1 MEGTVKF
8 FNRKKGF
15 GFIQGND
22 GNDYFVHYTA
32 IPEGVFLR
40 DNDLVSFDTGEGDRG
55 LKAENVQLLTKGSE
69 RDDLPQES
77 EETTEEG
84 SSEESNESETP
95 AEETTEEGSSEESNE
110 SETPA
115 EDTTEEK
122 SSEESSEEEKTE

>member
-40 DNDLVSFDTGEGDRG
+40 DNDLVSFDSGEGDRG

-69 RDDLPQES
+69 RDDLP
-77 EETTEEG
+77 EET
-84 SSEESNESETP
+84 
-95 AEETTEEGSSEESNE
+95 A
-110 SETPA
+110 
-115 EDTTEEK
+115 
-122 SSEESSEEEKTE
+122 EESSEEESAPEEKAEESAPEEKAEESSEEKAE

>member
-15 GFIQGND
+15 GFVQGND

-40 DNDLVSFDTGEGDRG
+40 DNDLVSFDSAEGDRG

-69 RDDLPQES
+69 RDDLPQE
-77 EETTEEG
+77 T
-84 SSEESNESETP
+84 SEESTEETPVEEETSEEDTEETP
-95 AEETTEEGSSEESNE
+95 AEEETSEEDTE
-110 SETPA
+110 S
-115 EDTTEEK
+115 TEK
-122 SSEESSEEEKTE
+122 DSEEPKEE

>member
-69 RDDLPQES
+69 RTDLPEETS
-77 EETTEEG
+77 EE
-84 SSEESNESETP
+84 P
-95 AEETTEEGSSEESNE
+95 A
-110 SETPA
+110 
-115 EDTTEEK
+115 
-122 SSEESSEEEKTE
+122 EEKTE

>member
-8 FNRKKGF
+8 YNRKKGF

-40 DNDLVSFDTGEGDRG
+40 DNDLVSFDSAEGDRG

-69 RDDLPQES
+69 RDDLPQETS
-77 EETTEEG
+77 EEDTEE
-84 SSEESNESETP
+84 TP
-95 AEETTEEGSSEESNE
+95 VEETS
-110 SETPA
+110 
-115 EDTTEEK
+115 
-122 SSEESSEEEKTE
+122 EEKTEETPVEEETSEEDTESTEKDSEEPKEE